1 MSVSRVMRATGVTVV
16 RQTDSLAEAALT
28 LARLRHRVSLLPV
41 VDHLGRLVGT
51 LSIDNLIALLLPK
64 AATAGYD
71 LADLAFVSDS
81 LEDIL
86 DRTRGLCPAKVS
98 EAMQSPPVALHPD
111 TALSKALYLI
121 YRGDNDLPVTDPDT
135 GKLVGIVSALD
146 ILRAVL
152 ETALGEGHGTAE

>member
-1 MSVSRVMRATGVTVV
+1 MTVSRVMRTTGVTVV
-16 RQTDSLAEAALT
+16 RDTDSVADAALK
-28 LARLRHRVSLLPV
+28 LVRLEHRVSLLPV

-51 LSIDNLIALLLPK
+51 LSVDNLIALLLPK

-86 DRTRGLCPAKVS
+86 DRTRGLSPAKVS
-98 EAMQSPPVALHPD
+98 EMMQTPPVTLHPD

-121 YRGDNDLPVTDPDT
+121 YRGDNDLAVTDPDT

-152 ETALGEGHGTAE
+152 ETALAE